1 MTPYA
6 IIRAAKEFDI
16 APVEALRMRYRYLLD
31 LLAAE
36 LAVSSPFWPDY
47 LCELR
52 QLVAFGKRYA
62 KRKPDRAGDITDDM
76 IEQARAYPMTQ
87 LIEFKR
93 GKTQCFVH
101 DSKDPDMAYHAK
113 TNTVRCFGSCCKS
126 FDTIGVLMIR
136 DGLSFPDA
144 VRYLQ

>member
-6 IIRAAKEFDI
+6 ITRAAKEFDI

-31 LLAAE
+31 LLVAE

-62 KRKPDRAGDITDDM
+62 KRTPDRAGDITDDM

-93 GKTQCFVH
+93 GWTKCFVH
-101 DSKDPDMAYHAK
+101 GSKGLDMGYHAK
-113 TNTVRCFGSCCKS
+113 SNTVRCFGQCCKS